1 MLGLAVSLGCLYLVT
16 RGTDWT
22 AVGAILAGTRP
33 GWVLGMIGVG
43 LLTLVIRAQRWR
55 VLLRPVGEVGFEPS
69 LSATAIGFGAS
80 AVLPLRLGELV
91 RPALL
96 GRRARIGLSPA
107 LSSVVVERLFDM
119 LVVIGCALLTGL
131 VSPLPPALRR
141 AAVVLGALT
150 IAGLGALLVMLRNRA
165 RTELVLARRLPP
177 RLARVVGPLV
187 HGFLAGLGS
196 LADAGTVA
204 AALGYSTLLW
214 AVIALTWA
222 CGLLA
227 LALPVPLLAASLTV
241 MVTVAAFVFLPQ
253 GPGFVGT
260 WQAGCVLAL
269 TLFGTPRETAIGYSL
284 LTWLGMMGTNLLAGG
299 VFLAREDVSVR
310 ELLRVA
316 APDGPAAPVEG

>member
-33 GWVLGMIGVG
+33 GWVRGMIGVG

-131 VSPLPPALRR
+131 VS
-141 AAVVLGALT
+141 
-150 IAGLGALLVMLRNRA
+150 
-165 RTELVLARRLPP
+165 
-177 RLARVVGPLV
+177 
-187 HGFLAGLGS
+187 
-196 LADAGTVA
+196 
-204 AALGYSTLLW
+204 ALGYSTLLW
-214 AVIALTWA
+214 AVIALTWT